1 MMEAG
6 RGRAGDDFSGV
17 MPPILSATTR
27 IAVAANP
34 RQGSLA
40 VQGFEA
46 WGPATAVFRL

>member
-1 MMEAG
+1 MMEDV
-6 RGRAGDDFSGV
+6 RDRAGDDFSWV
-17 MPPILSATTR
+17 RPPILNPTTR
-27 IAVAANP
+27 LAVAANP